1 MKSTPYSAQYFSRR
15 SLALPLLLILTLLSG
30 LTPLRATLTGK
41 EAEAALAEFVNSPG
55 VDSTALAVEITDLAT
70 GKTIVAYNDGMP
82 LVPASIMKAST
93 TGALLSVEG
102 PSRRYNTRVYTQGK
116 IRGQL
121 LDGDLMIVASGD
133 PSLGH
138 FKDIPGED
146 FVDEIVDALKQEGIT
161 EISGKIKFDETV
173 FEGPAVPPSWMKADL
188 SQAYGTGCHGF
199 NYQGNRQGKSS
210 VANPRQVFLSALMT
224 RLDKENISVGNAVV
238 PGGASH
244 LLVSHQ
250 SAPYEDIMR
259 SCMMRSDN
267 LYAEAMLR
275 TLARAKG
282 AKGTTAD
289 GAEAALKIWKKQ
301 NVPVENI
308 VITDGSGLSR
318 NNRLTARFMTGVL
331 KALADNVEYA
341 SFFPLAGQEGTLKKF
356 LADTPL
362 DSYIAMKTGS
372 MKGIQSYAGYLLDED
387 FAPTHAIVVI
397 SNNLKNRTRMR
408 EDLEKLLLRIFRQ

>member
-1 MKSTPYSAQYFSRR
+1 MTHPHPSTRLRPTLVL
-15 SLALPLLLILTLLSG
+15 LAILSILTG
-30 LTPLRATLTGK
+30 LTPLHAALTGK

-55 VDSTALAVEITDLAT
+55 VDSSALAVEITDLAT
-70 GKTIVAYNDGMP
+70 GKTIVAYNDGIP
-82 LVPASIMKAST
+82 LVPASVMKAST

-102 PSRRYNTRVYTQGK
+102 PSKRYETRVYTQGK
-116 IRGQL
+116 IRGHQ

-138 FKDIPGED
+138 FTDIPGENL
-146 FVDEIVDALKQEGIT
+146 VDEIVDALKQEGIT
-161 EISGKIKFDETV
+161 EILGKIKFDETV
-173 FEGPAVPPSWMKADL
+173 FEGPSVPSSWMKADL

-199 NYQGNRQGKSS
+199 NFQGNRQGKSS

-224 RLDKENISVGNAVV
+224 RLGKENISVGNAVV

-282 AKGTTAD
+282 AKGSTTD
-289 GAEAALKIWKKQ
+289 GAATAKTLWEKLK
-301 NVPVENI
+301 VPVENV
-308 VITDGSGLSR
+308 VIIDGSGLSR
-318 NNRLTARFMTGVL
+318 NNRLTARFLTGVL
-331 KALADNVEYA
+331 QSLADNVEYA
-341 SFFPLAGQEGTLKKF
+341 SFFPLAGQEGTLKTF
-356 LADTPL
+356 LAGTPL
-362 DSYIAMKTGS
+362 DSYVALKTGS
-372 MKGIQSYAGYLLDED
+372 MNGIQSYAGYLLDED
-387 FAPTHAIVVI
+387 FAPTHTIVVI

-408 EDLEKLLLRIFRQ
+408 ADLEKMLLRIFRQ